1 MSGSREASNATTR
14 QRGTSRRFSGGEGR
28 AEQMVREAAGSE
40 RSDESA
46 PLCSESVNKANR
58 IRAVKMQLY
67 RSGNTVIAFGINLH
81 PKYAVSDVYFINFVS
96 IRNAAMLACYI
107 QANVRNDERQS

>member
-1 MSGSREASNATTR
+1 M
-14 QRGTSRRFSGGEGR
+14 
-28 AEQMVREAAGSE
+28 REAAGSE

-96 IRNAAMLACYI
+96 IRNAVMLACYI
-107 QANVRNDERQS
+107 RANVRNDERQS